1 MTRKGRRTVA
11 ALVLG
16 GLVLAAGWGLW
27 VIRPVLAPFLLAIA
41 IAYLLAPLVNGLA
54 RLGLSRGW
62 AILLVY
68 ALLGAVGALAV
79 IKLLPA
85 TVAEV
90 RRLTET
96 IPLYSERARG
106 LTDGLQRWVREM
118 GFPPELRD
126 SLDRAITQIEVGSV
140 AALQGLLDIRTLE
153 AAASF
158 VLSLLLAP
166 FLAFY
171 LLKDLDRFKERFL
184 LSLPRKYRQ
193 EIIHLLRGL
202 DRVLSGFVR
211 GQILLAVAVGML
223 AALAT
228 WLLGLRFAVLL
239 GIWAGLTEFIPYV
252 GPVLGAGP
260 AVLAGLSISPWKAL
274 QVGIAFAIIQQLEN
288 AVLSPKILGESIGL
302 HPIVVLFAV
311 LTGGYLAGGWGLILA
326 LPVAGLIRVLWCFV
340 IARLTEAPAAAIVAA
355 PAARPEPAG
364 DE

>member
-1 MTRKGRRTVA
+1 MA

-62 AILLVY
+62 AILAVY
-68 ALLGAVGALAV
+68 AVLGALSALAV
-79 IKLLPA
+79 VKLLPA
-85 TVAEV
+85 AVAEV
-90 RRLTET
+90 RRLTES

-126 SLDRAITQIEVGSV
+126 SLDRAITQVEVGSV
-140 AALQGLLDIRTLE
+140 TTLQGLLDVRTLE

-158 VLSLLLAP
+158 VISLLMAP

-193 EIIHLLRGL
+193 EIIQLLRGL

-211 GQILLAVAVGML
+211 GQILLAVAVGSL

-252 GPVLGAGP
+252 GPVLGAVP
-260 AVLAGLSISPWKAL
+260 AVLAGLSISPWKAV
-274 QVGIAFAIIQQLEN
+274 QVALAFAIIQQLEN

-311 LTGGYLAGGWGLILA
+311 LTGGYLAGGWGLVLA
-326 LPVAGLIRVLWCFV
+326 LPVAGLIRVLWCFL
-340 IARLTEAPAAAIVAA
+340 IARLTEASAAAILAA
-355 PAARPEPAG
+355 PAARPESTH
-364 DE
+364 EE